1 MKKILLTTALISAS
15 AGMAAAEITL
25 SGSGRFGLDY
35 AEGRAVETQLN
46 LRFRTEF
53 NGKTE
58 TDSGVTF
65 GGRVRLQYRNG
76 DSNSTDRTTGTVV
89 TTTTDVDGDV
99 TTVTATETTTT
110 NTRNGAT
117 LSAAYVYASY
127 EGFRV
132 EVGNANGALD
142 STKLIYNSEIG
153 FQAFGAGDPIG
164 VNAAFSS
171 SPYTNQANR
180 VGVFAAYSVGDLN
193 VRASYH
199 TMNQAVSNADN
210 IASIS
215 ADYKFGAVTV
225 SGGFEKSETAA
236 AGGDSD
242 TFALAAEFGGENFNV
257 GLLYFDLNNEGALV
271 DQNKVTLYG
280 NYGFD
285 AITVRAFVSGGD
297 NLGTEDT
304 AYGVGVDYDLGGAT
318 LAAGVQQDFNGN
330 TQADAGVRFSF

>member
-35 AEGRAVETQLN
+35 VENRAVETQLN

-76 DSNSTDRTTGTVV
+76 DSNDRSVG
-89 TTTTDVDGDV
+89 
-99 TTVTATETTTT
+99 

-153 FQAFGAGDPIG
+153 FQAFSAGDPIG

-171 SPYTNQANR
+171 GPYNNQPNR

-199 TMNQAVSNADN
+199 TMDQAVSNADN
-210 IASIS
+210 IAAIS

-242 TFALAAEFGGENFNV
+242 TFALAAEFGGETFNV
-257 GLLYFDLNNEGALV
+257 GLQYFDLNNEGALV